1 MSGITKEQANFIQ
14 TVGNMAMADM
24 ASSSILA
31 SLTTA
36 QAILESNWGTSELAQ
51 NANAIFG
58 IKADGRWSGR
68 IYSKETKECYD
79 GKNFSDI
86 VAPFRAYGSWK
97 ESLVDHSA
105 FLKSG
110 SHYKAVVG
118 EKDYFTA
125 CKAIK
130 AAGYATD
137 PEYAEK
143 LIWIIEQYQLTQYDV
158 LTDKEANMRIIN
170 SIMTK
175 NPCYTKGRK
184 LVAVKGLMLH
194 SVGTPQPSAQVFIRQ
209 WNKES
214 YNNACVHAFI
224 DGNTGEIF
232 QTLPWEHRGWHCAS
246 GAKGS
251 GNNTHIG
258 VEMCEPATIKYTG
271 GASWRETGDGTN
283 TKATVLRTYTSAVQ
297 LFAFLCEEYH
307 LNPLDDGVIISHS
320 EGYRRGIASN
330 HGDVEHIWKKFGLTM
345 DHFRADVQ
353 AAMSDNNA
361 VVTGTATYKVMR
373 GDSLWGIAQKCLGDG
388 NRWPEIKTLNSLESD
403 TIYSGQILKLPTDET
418 AIQATYTVEHG
429 DSLWKIAQKCLGD
442 GNRWPEI
449 KTLNGLD
456 SNVIYSGQVLKLPD

>member
-1 MSGITKEQANFIQ
+1 
-14 TVGNMAMADM
+14 
-24 ASSSILA
+24 
-31 SLTTA
+31 
-36 QAILESNWGTSELAQ
+36 
-51 NANAIFG
+51 
-58 IKADGRWSGR
+58 
-68 IYSKETKECYD
+68 
-79 GKNFSDI
+79 
-86 VAPFRAYGSWK
+86 
-97 ESLVDHSA
+97 
-105 FLKSG
+105 
-110 SHYKAVVG
+110 
-118 EKDYFTA
+118 
-125 CKAIK
+125 
-130 AAGYATD
+130 
-137 PEYAEK
+137 
-143 LIWIIEQYQLTQYDV
+143 
-158 LTDKEANMRIIN
+158 
-170 SIMTK
+170 MTK